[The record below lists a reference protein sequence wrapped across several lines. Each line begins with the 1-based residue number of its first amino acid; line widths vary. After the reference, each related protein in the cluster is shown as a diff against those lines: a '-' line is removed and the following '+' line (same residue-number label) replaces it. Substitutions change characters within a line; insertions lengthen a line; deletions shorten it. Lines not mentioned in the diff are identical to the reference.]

1 MLIPIA
7 DRIGETLYRERNPL
21 FLNKH
26 YNPAYP
32 MFSLLEDMHR

>member
-1 MLIPIA
+1 V
-7 DRIGETLYRERNPL
+7 GETLYGERNGL

-32 MFSLLEDMHR
+32 VLSFLEDHCGGLPES